1 MSTTESIAV
10 QRAHGIELIGEFEG
24 SGFKVTPHL
33 ARRADGQVVQL
44 TQLLYLVAEA
54 TDGQRDVEA
63 IADVVSEQYGRRVTG
78 DNVQFLVDE
87 KLRPL
92 GVLAGA
98 DGSTPELEQRSP
110 LLALRHRRPVLSE
123 AATNRAARLLT
134 WLHAPVVL
142 VPVLLAIAAF
152 DIWLFGIHGV
162 AGGLRSALYSPGL
175 LLAVLLSVVV
185 ATAFHELGHASACR
199 YGGARPGVM
208 GVGLYLV
215 WPAFYCDVTDAYR
228 LGRVGRLRTD
238 LGGVY
243 FNAIFALLAGGVYFA
258 TGEEAALLAASVQY
272 VIILQQLLPLL
283 RFDGYYVLSDLTG
296 VPDILS
302 RIKPIFRSLLR
313 PRRPEPAV
321 AELKPWVRAV
331 VTIYLIV
338 LVPELILLVASMVMG
353 APRMLATT
361 YDSLGLQ
368 LDRLSTASG
377 PAEAGLRGFQI
388 IALVM
393 PVAATS
399 VSLGRTGK
407 RAGRGVYGWASV
419 SPQRTAVALTAVLA
433 VLATTTYILL
443 PNGDYEPIRPGERGT
458 LGSAV
463 RNLPAATGGRPAF
476 TPRARDAG
484 RPDPD
489 RARAPLAGRVP
500 ARARA
505 PADRGHDVGS
515 AAAPEAHRQGPDR
528 HPRP

>member
-10 QRAHGIELIGEFEG
+10 QPAHGIELIGEFEG
-24 SGFKVTPHL
+24 SGFKQTPHL

-54 TDGQRDVEA
+54 CDGQRDVEA
-63 IADVVSEQYGRRVTG
+63 IADVVSDQYGRRVTR

-98 DGSTPELEQRSP
+98 DGSTPRLAKRTP

-123 AATNRAARLLT
+123 ATTNRAARLLT
-134 WLHAPVVL
+134 WLHAPFVL

-152 DIWLFGIHGV
+152 DIWLFGFRGV
-162 AGGLRSALYSPGL
+162 AGGVRSALYSPGL
-175 LLAVLLSVVV
+175 LLAVLLSVIA
-185 ATAFHELGHASACR
+185 ATAFHELGHASACK

-208 GVGLYLV
+208 GVGVYLV

-228 LGRVGRLRTD
+228 LNRVGRLRTD

-272 VIILQQLLPLL
+272 VIILQQLMPLL
-283 RFDGYYVLSDLTG
+283 RFDGYYVLSDLSG

-313 PRRPEPAV
+313 PRTPEPQV

-338 LVPELILLVASMVMG
+338 LVPALAMLLLSMVMG
-353 APRMLATT
+353 LPRMLATT

-368 LDRLSTASG
+368 LDRLRTASG
-377 PAEAGLRGFQI
+377 PAEMGLGGFQI
-388 IALVM
+388 VALVM

-419 SPQRTAVALTAVLA
+419 SPQRAAVAMAGVLA
-433 VLATTTYILL
+433 VVAATTYILYL
-443 PNGDYEPIRPGERGT
+443 NGDYEPIRPGERGT

-463 RNLPAATGGRPAF
+463 RNLPAATGGRP
-476 TPRARDAG
+476 
-484 RPDPD
+484 
-489 RARAPLAGRVP
+489 PLP
-500 ARARA
+500 
-505 PADRGHDVGS
+505 P
-515 AAAPEAHRQGPDR
+515 R
-528 HPRP
+528 HPHKNPPRP

>member
-1 MSTTESIAV
+1 
-10 QRAHGIELIGEFEG
+10 
-24 SGFKVTPHL
+24 
-33 ARRADGQVVQL
+33 
-44 TQLLYLVAEA
+44 
-54 TDGQRDVEA
+54 
-63 IADVVSEQYGRRVTG
+63 
-78 DNVQFLVDE
+78 
-87 KLRPL
+87 
-92 GVLAGA
+92 
-98 DGSTPELEQRSP
+98 
-110 LLALRHRRPVLSE
+110 
-123 AATNRAARLLT
+123 
-134 WLHAPVVL
+134 
-142 VPVLLAIAAF
+142 
-152 DIWLFGIHGV
+152 
-162 AGGLRSALYSPGL
+162 
-175 LLAVLLSVVV
+175 
-185 ATAFHELGHASACR
+185 
-199 YGGARPGVM
+199 M

-331 VTIYLIV
+331 VTVYLIV

-419 SPQRTAVALTAVLA
+419 SRAADRRGA
-433 VLATTTYILL
+433 
-443 PNGDYEPIRPGERGT
+443 DRRPRRARHDDLHPAPERRLRADPARRARHAR
-458 LGSAV
+458 LGRAQ
-463 RNLPAATGGRPAF
+463 PAGGHRRPPRLHA
-476 TPRARDAG
+476 RARDAG
-484 RPDPD
+484 RPAPD

-505 PADRGHDVGS
+505 PADRGAATGRDEDRGQDRP
-515 AAAPEAHRQGPDR
+515 AAAPRRSSPTSRTARRVPPPGRRPPPR
-528 HPRP
+528 RPRPPPPLPPPPPLRPPRPRRRPRRRRTSRRP

>member
-1 MSTTESIAV
+1 M
-10 QRAHGIELIGEFEG
+10 
-24 SGFKVTPHL
+24 
-33 ARRADGQVVQL
+33 
-44 TQLLYLVAEA
+44 
-54 TDGQRDVEA
+54 
-63 IADVVSEQYGRRVTG
+63 
-78 DNVQFLVDE
+78 
-87 KLRPL
+87 
-92 GVLAGA
+92 
-98 DGSTPELEQRSP
+98 
-110 LLALRHRRPVLSE
+110 
-123 AATNRAARLLT
+123 
-134 WLHAPVVL
+134 
-142 VPVLLAIAAF
+142 
-152 DIWLFGIHGV
+152 
-162 AGGLRSALYSPGL
+162 
-175 LLAVLLSVVV
+175 
-185 ATAFHELGHASACR
+185 
-199 YGGARPGVM
+199 
-208 GVGLYLV
+208 

-331 VTIYLIV
+331 VTVYLIV
-338 LVPELILLVASMVMG
+338 LVPELIVLVASVVMG

-377 PAEAGLRGFQI
+377 PAEAGLSGFQI

-419 SPQRTAVALTAVLA
+419 SRQRAAVAMAGVLA
-433 VLATTTYILL
+433 VLAATTYILL

-476 TPRARDAG
+476 TPEHATQV
-484 RPDPD
+484 
-489 RARAPLAGRVP
+489 APIPTERERRSPVESQ
-500 ARARA
+500 RA
-505 PADRGHDVGS
+505 PARPQTEGRQQGETKTEDKTVRGR
-515 AAAPEAHRQGPDR
+515 AAPVVPDIKDR
-528 HPRP
+528 SASATPPPRPPPRRPRLPPPRPPLPPQRPPRPR